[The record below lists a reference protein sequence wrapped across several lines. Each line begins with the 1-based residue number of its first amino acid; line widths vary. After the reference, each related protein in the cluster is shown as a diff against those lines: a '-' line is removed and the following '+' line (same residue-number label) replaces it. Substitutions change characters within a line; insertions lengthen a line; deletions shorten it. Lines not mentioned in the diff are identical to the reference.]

1 MSNQTL
7 KIFVACGSGI
17 ATSTLVQEK
26 VKKFFIEE
34 SNIKPVITKGNLNQI
49 SSQDGKVDLILVT
62 SNYKKDT
69 KSPIIQVTN
78 LISGVNEEKTKQE
91 ILAKGEELAK

>member
-1 MSNQTL
+1 MSNKTI

-26 VKKFFIEE
+26 VKKFFNEE
-34 SNIKPVITKGNLNQI
+34 SDINPVITKGNLNQI
-49 SSQDGKVDLILVT
+49 GSQDGKVDLFLVT
-62 SNYKKDT
+62 SSYKKDT

-78 LISGVNEEKTKQE
+78 LISGVNEEKTKKE
-91 ILAKGEELAK
+91 ILDKSEELAK